1 MFFEVLA
8 FSSLEVEPS
17 IGNCTDMRKK
27 CLNERVKFIL
37 SETDWRIHHD
47 FAFANALPGEPL
59 RKSLKKG
66 IISSVHF
73 TVI

>member
-37 SETDWRIHHD
+37 RREVEGKERR
-47 FAFANALPGEPL
+47 EEK
-59 RKSLKKG
+59 KSVSCHSQ
-66 IISSVHF
+66 SSVEKYF
-73 TVI
+73 

>member
-1 MFFEVLA
+1 
-8 FSSLEVEPS
+8 
-17 IGNCTDMRKK
+17 MR
-27 CLNERVKFIL
+27 LYL